1 MKKIYTFT
9 LNGGNQNSDAFNSNL
24 RLFAYMVYSSMD
36 SFCDLDVSP
45 LDINDIIV
53 YNEIHEQVGGRVYFL
68 DSDLYDDGVI
78 QYEPFIVGKNS
89 FALTI
94 NDDLVKED
102 KIVSLVNYIKRL
114 LHFNYDVS
122 INAFEYESKDI
133 NDEDNRE
140 VAINSVYNYLGCELP
155 RKYNFV
161 TRLFHGVNKK
171 KK

>member
-1 MKKIYTFT
+1 
-9 LNGGNQNSDAFNSNL
+9 
-24 RLFAYMVYSSMD
+24 MD
-36 SFCDLDVSP
+36 SFCALDVSP
-45 LDINDIIV
+45 LDINNIIV

-94 NDDLVKED
+94 NNDLVTED

-122 INAFEYESKDI
+122 INAFGYESKDI